1 MSLLKNF
8 SFDFELRSD
17 GNIQSLFLDNEKQ
30 QIVYINIDDLVIVEN
45 QPFHLQSDEYINAL
59 AEDIKSNGLYSP
71 LLVRKKENK
80 FEIISGRHRY
90 LAFKL
95 LNSKEIPCIVTDKD
109 DDEAVIAMINANLN
123 QRLNML
129 PSELAFSFLLKKEI
143 LQKNRDKNTKGF
155 NVWEEL
161 AKDTNFS
168 EKTIRR
174 LVKIT
179 ELNETLIKA
188 VDIGDI
194 TQVVYLEVS
203 KLNKEEQEAL
213 CNYFYINE
221 ISFKKLKAK
230 FIQRLIFEL
239 EITYDKVDE
248 IYKELY
254 HKEKVKDEKIY
265 FNEIYKNFEGRI
277 SKDIFDEILNYLTKQ
292 KYLKIKGI

>member
-8 SFDFELRSD
+8 SFDSELRSD

-30 QIVYINIDDLVIVEN
+30 QIVYINIYDLVIVEN

-129 PSELAFSFLLKKEI
+129 PSELAFSFLIKSKVLKHMRKSDE
-143 LQKNRDKNTKGF
+143 KGF
-155 NVWEEL
+155 NVWEEVS
-161 AKDTNFS
+161 KDTNFS
-168 EKTIRR
+168 EKKVRR
-174 LVKIT
+174 IVKIT
-179 ELNETLIKA
+179 ELNKALIKA
-188 VDIGDI
+188 VDVGDI

-203 KLNKEEQEAL
+203 KLNKEEQEVL

-230 FIQRLIFEL
+230 FIQRLIFES

-254 HKEKVKDEKIY
+254 QKEKVKDEKIY
-265 FNEIYKNFEGRI
+265 FDEIYKNFDGRI